1 MTQDKKFIWQD
12 ALKLGLIGGVL
23 ELFVCLVGMVQA
35 FDGRYIISETLTLGQ
50 LLLFLPPFIV
60 GYYSA
65 MQTGEKRRIHGVLF
79 GALAGL
85 VTGAVLAGLP
95 LLGNAVN
102 LRAMFVNAS
111 PELWEILSFGQDSLA
126 TATAVLV
133 IGSLLLGIFGAV
145 VNLLPKSFR
154 NAVLVGAG
162 TVILMGILQE
172 LLKIT
177 FGDRE
182 WYTPIDDF
190 LYEQKG
196 LSWAGAIVTFLLG
209 AAFSL
214 WRSYAAS
221 RPKKTAVKK
230 TRTRDQQR
238 YVQIGS
244 LVFGA
249 IALLLLPQFLGSYP
263 SEILNTVGLYVI
275 MGLGLNIV
283 VGYAGLLDLG
293 YVAFYAIGAYVVGVL
308 TTTGD
313 LATVMWS
320 WWLALPFAIL
330 IAMLAGVM
338 LGIPVLKMRGDYL
351 AIVTL
356 GFGEIIRVLAVS
368 NWLKPYIG
376 GAQGILQIPKPE
388 IGNFYFDSPER
399 IFYLIAIGIGV
410 VAFVALRLR
419 DARVGRAWKAMRE
432 DEDVAQA
439 MGINLVNTKLLAF
452 ATGAAFAGLSGAIF
466 ATKLGSIFPQ
476 SFNLI
481 VSINVLSLIIVGGI
495 GSIPGVF
502 VGAFMLVGLPELL
515 REFADYRMLMYGALL
530 VVMMLLRPEGFLP
543 EESHK
548 AELHGHDD
556 SDFDPDVELMA
567 PAVAEI

>member
-1 MTQDKKFIWQD
+1 MTQETKFTWKNAI
-12 ALKLGLIGGVL
+12 KLGAIGGVL
-23 ELFVCLVGMVQA
+23 VLYVSLVGMVQA
-35 FDGRYIISETLTLGQ
+35 FDGRFIISETLTLGQ
-50 LLLFLPPFIV
+50 LLLFLPPLIV
-60 GYYSA
+60 GYISA
-65 MQTGEKRRIHGVLF
+65 TRTGAQRRISGILF
-79 GALAGL
+79 GAVAGI
-85 VTGAVLAGLP
+85 VTGAMLAALL
-95 LLGNAVN
+95 LLGNAIN
-102 LRAMFVNAS
+102 LRAMFINAS
-111 PELWEILSFGQDSLA
+111 PELWEILMFGQDTLA

-133 IGSLLLGIFGAV
+133 IGAGLIGVLGAIVSLLPASI
-145 VNLLPKSFR
+145 R
-154 NAVLVGAG
+154 NAVIIGAS
-162 TVILMGILQE
+162 TVVIMGILQE

-177 FGDRE
+177 FGTRE
-182 WYTPIDDF
+182 WYAPIDDF

-196 LSWAGAIVTFLLG
+196 LSWAGAAVTFLLG

-214 WRSYAAS
+214 WRTYLAS
-221 RPKKTAVKK
+221 RPKKTVVK
-230 TRTRDQQR
+230 TRSREQQR

-244 LVFGA
+244 FVLGA
-249 IALLLLPQFLGSYP
+249 VLLLILPQFLGPYP
-263 SEILNTVGLYVI
+263 SEILNTVGIYVI

-293 YVAFYAIGAYVVGVL
+293 YVAFFAIGAYVVGVL
-308 TTTGD
+308 TTTGS

-330 IAMLAGVM
+330 VSLLAGVL

-376 GAQGILQIPKPE
+376 GAQGILQIPKPQ
-388 IGNFYFDSPER
+388 IGDFVFDSPER
-399 IFYLIAIGIGV
+399 IFYLVAIGIGV
-410 VAFVALRLR
+410 VAFVAWRMR
-419 DARVGRAWKAMRE
+419 DARVGRAWKALRE
-432 DEDVAQA
+432 DEDVAEA

-495 GSIPGVF
+495 GSIPGVL

-530 VVMMLLRPEGFLP
+530 VIMMLVRPEGFIP
-543 EESHK
+543 EKTHK
-548 AELHGHDD
+548 AELHED
-556 SDFDPDVELMA
+556 SDFDPEIEPEA
-567 PAVAEI
+567 PARMAT

>member
-1 MTQDKKFIWQD
+1 MAQEMNFTWKDAVKFG
-12 ALKLGLIGGVL
+12 AIGGVL
-23 ELFVCLVGMVQA
+23 VLFVSLVGMVQA
-35 FDGRYIISETLTLGQ
+35 FDGRFIISETLTLGQ
-50 LLLFLPPFIV
+50 LLLFLPPLIV
-60 GYYSA
+60 GYISA
-65 MQTGEKRRIHGVLF
+65 TRAGAQRRVPGILF
-79 GALAGL
+79 GAVAGL
-85 VTGAVLAGLP
+85 VTGGMLAVLLF
-95 LLGNAVN
+95 LGNAIN
-102 LRAMFVNAS
+102 LRAMFINAS
-111 PELWEILSFGQDSLA
+111 PELFEILMFGRDSLA
-126 TATAVLV
+126 AALAMLV
-133 IGSLLLGIFGAV
+133 IGGGVLGVLGAIIR
-145 VNLLPKSFR
+145 LLPSSFR
-154 NAVLVGAG
+154 SAVIMGVSV
-162 TVILMGILQE
+162 VIIMGILQE

-177 FGDRE
+177 FGARD
-182 WYTPIDDF
+182 WYISISEF

-209 AAFSL
+209 VAYSL
-214 WRSYAAS
+214 WRTYSAG
-221 RPKKTAVKK
+221 RPKKTVARPVSQE
-230 TRTRDQQR
+230 RQR

-244 LVFGA
+244 FVLGA
-249 IALLLLPQFLGSYP
+249 ILLLILPQFVGPYP
-263 SEILNTVGLYVI
+263 SEILNTVGIYVI

-293 YVAFYAIGAYVVGVL
+293 YVAFFAIGAYVVGVL
-308 TTTGD
+308 TSTGS

-320 WWLALPFAIL
+320 WWLAVPFAVLTAL
-330 IAMLAGVM
+330 IAGVL

-356 GFGEIIRVLAVS
+356 GFGEIIRVVAIS

-376 GAQGILQIPKPE
+376 GAQGILQIPKPQ
-388 IGNFYFDSPER
+388 IGEFVFDSPER
-399 IFYLIAIGIGV
+399 IFYLVAIGIGI
-410 VAFVALRLR
+410 VAFIALRLR
-419 DARVGRAWKAMRE
+419 DARVGRAWKALRE

-530 VVMMLLRPEGFLP
+530 VIMMLVKPEGFIP
-543 EESHK
+543 EKTHK
-548 AELHGHDD
+548 AELAEPEGPGFD
-556 SDFDPDVELMA
+556 SEIEPSA
-567 PAVAEI
+567 PAITEI

>member
-1 MTQDKKFIWQD
+1 MTQDKKFTWQD

-23 ELFVCLVGMVQA
+23 ELFVCLVGMVAA

-50 LLLFLPPFIV
+50 LLLFLPPLIV

-65 MQTGEKRRIHGVLF
+65 MQTGAARRIPAILF
-79 GALAGL
+79 GAIAGIVTGAILAGL
-85 VTGAVLAGLP
+85 L
-95 LLGNAVN
+95 LLGNAIN
-102 LRAMFVNAS
+102 LRAMFFNAT
-111 PELWEILSFGQDSLA
+111 PELWEILSFGQDTLA
-126 TATAVLV
+126 AATAVLL
-133 IGSLLLGIFGAV
+133 IGSALFGILGAVISLLPVSIRKAVVFGATT
-145 VNLLPKSFR
+145 LIF
-154 NAVLVGAG
+154 
-162 TVILMGILQE
+162 MGILQD

-182 WYTPIDDF
+182 WYAPIDDF

-196 LSWAGAIVTFLLG
+196 LSWAGATVTFLLG
-209 AAFSL
+209 ATFSL
-214 WRSYAAS
+214 WRSYSAS
-221 RPKKTAVKK
+221 RPKKTVAR
-230 TRTRDQQR
+230 TRTREQQR
-238 YVQIGS
+238 YVQIAS
-244 LVFGA
+244 FVVGA
-249 IALLLLPQFLGSYP
+249 IFLLLLPQFLGPYP

-308 TTTGD
+308 TTTGS
-313 LATVMWS
+313 LASVMIS
-320 WWLALPFAIL
+320 WWLALPIAIL
-330 IAMLAGVM
+330 VAMLAGVL

-376 GAQGILQIPKPE
+376 GAQGILQIPKPQ
-388 IGNFYFDSPER
+388 IGSFVFDSPER
-399 IFYLIAIGIGV
+399 IFYIIAIGIGV

-530 VVMMLLRPEGFLP
+530 VIMMLLKPEGFLP

-548 AELHGHDD
+548 AELHEHDS
-556 SDFDPDVELMA
+556 SDFDSEIEPLA
-567 PAVAEI
+567 PSRTEI

>member
-1 MTQDKKFIWQD
+1 MTQDTNYTWKD
-12 ALKLGLIGGVL
+12 AIQFGAIGGVL
-23 ELFVCLVGMVQA
+23 VLFVSLVGMVQA
-35 FDGRYIISETLTLGQ
+35 FDGRFIISEALTLGQ
-50 LLLFLPPFIV
+50 LLLFLPPLIV
-60 GYYSA
+60 GYISA
-65 MQTGEKRRIHGVLF
+65 TRSGEKRQAAGILF
-79 GALAGL
+79 GTVSGI
-85 VTGAVLAGLP
+85 VTGAMLAALL
-95 LLGNAVN
+95 LLGNAIN
-102 LRAMFVNAS
+102 LRAMFINAS
-111 PELWEILSFGQDSLA
+111 PELWEILMFSRDSLA

-133 IGSLLLGIFGAV
+133 IGGGLLGVLGAV
-145 VNLLPKSFR
+145 ISLWPASIR
-154 NAVLVGAG
+154 NAVVIGAS
-162 TVILMGILQE
+162 TVIIMGILQE

-177 FGDRE
+177 FGDRD
-182 WYTPIDDF
+182 WYIPINDF

-196 LSWAGAIVTFLLG
+196 LSWAGGAITFLLG
-209 AAFSL
+209 AAYSF
-214 WRSYAAS
+214 WRTYSAGRPRKQVTKTAS
-221 RPKKTAVKK
+221 RE
-230 TRTRDQQR
+230 RQR

-244 LVFGA
+244 FVLGA
-249 IALLLLPQFLGSYP
+249 IFLLLLPQFVGPYP
-263 SEILNTVGLYVI
+263 SEILNTVGIYVI

-293 YVAFYAIGAYVVGVL
+293 YVAFFAIGAYVVGVL
-308 TTTGD
+308 TTTSD
-313 LATVMWS
+313 LGTVMWS
-320 WWLALPFAIL
+320 WWLAVPFAIL
-330 IAMLAGVM
+330 VSLLAGVL

-356 GFGEIIRVLAVS
+356 GFGEIIRVVAIS

-376 GAQGILQIPKPE
+376 GAQGILQIPKPQ
-388 IGNFYFDSPER
+388 IGEFVFDSPER
-399 IFYLIAIGIGV
+399 IFYLVAIGIGI

-419 DARVGRAWKAMRE
+419 DARVGRAWKALRE

-530 VVMMLLRPEGFLP
+530 VIMMLVKPEGFIP
-543 EESHK
+543 EKTHK
-548 AELHGHDD
+548 AELREG
-556 SDFDPDVELMA
+556 SDFDLEIEPES
-567 PAVAEI
+567 PAATTI

>member
-1 MTQDKKFIWQD
+1 MTQEMNFTWKD
-12 ALKLGLIGGVL
+12 AIKLGAIGGVL
-23 ELFVCLVGMVQA
+23 VLFVSLVGMVQA
-35 FDGRYIISETLTLGQ
+35 FDGRFIISETLTLGQ
-50 LLLFLPPFIV
+50 LLLFLPPLIV
-60 GYYSA
+60 GYISA
-65 MQTGEKRRIHGVLF
+65 TRTGARRRIPGILF
-79 GALAGL
+79 GAVAGI
-85 VTGAVLAGLP
+85 VTGIILAALL
-95 LLGNAVN
+95 LLGNAIN
-102 LRAMFVNAS
+102 LREMFFNAS
-111 PELWEILSFGQDSLA
+111 PELWEILMFGQDSL
-126 TATAVLV
+126 TVATAVLV
-133 IGSLLLGIFGAV
+133 IGGGLFGVLGAV
-145 VNLLPKSFR
+145 IRLLPASIR
-154 NAVLVGAG
+154 NAVIIGVS
-162 TVILMGILQE
+162 TVIIMGILQE

-177 FGDRE
+177 FGTRE
-182 WYTPIDDF
+182 WYIPIDDL

-196 LSWAGAIVTFLLG
+196 LSWAGAAVTFLLG

-214 WRSYAAS
+214 WRTYSAS
-221 RPKKTAVKK
+221 RPKKTVVK
-230 TRTRDQQR
+230 TRSREQQR

-244 LVFGA
+244 FVLGA
-249 IALLLLPQFLGSYP
+249 LLLLLLPQFLGPYP
-263 SEILNTVGLYVI
+263 SEILNTVGIYVI

-293 YVAFYAIGAYVVGVL
+293 YVAFFAIGAYVVGVL
-308 TTTGD
+308 TTTSSLG
-313 LATVMWS
+313 TVMWS
-320 WWLALPFAIL
+320 WWLALPFAVL
-330 IAMLAGVM
+330 VSLLAGVI

-376 GAQGILQIPKPE
+376 GAQGILQIPKPH
-388 IGNFYFDSPER
+388 IGEFVFASPER
-399 IFYLIAIGIGV
+399 IFYLVAIGIGI

-419 DARVGRAWKAMRE
+419 DARVGRAWKALRE

-495 GSIPGVF
+495 GSIPGVL

-530 VVMMLLRPEGFLP
+530 VIMMLVKPEGFIP
-543 EESHK
+543 EKTHK
-548 AELHGHDD
+548 AELREG
-556 SDFDPDVELMA
+556 SDFDLEIEPEA
-567 PAVAEI
+567 PATTTI